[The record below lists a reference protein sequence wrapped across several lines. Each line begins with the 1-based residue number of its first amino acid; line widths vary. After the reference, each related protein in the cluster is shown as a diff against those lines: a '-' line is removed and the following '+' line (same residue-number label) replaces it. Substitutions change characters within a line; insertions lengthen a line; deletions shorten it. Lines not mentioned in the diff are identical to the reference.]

1 MKDKTGIIAT
11 KKLATQQKQYL
22 LNAGFVV
29 IDANFIS
36 TQSIP
41 FEIDNT
47 NEMLI
52 FTSQN
57 AVQNVLSYKD
67 QLIQKPVLCVG
78 NKTQNTLKK
87 HGFTV
92 LNVQPE
98 AKQLIQIIKR
108 EYLNKSFTFFCGTSR
123 LNTLP
128 DFFKEKNIKHQIVA
142 VYETI
147 EKPVKIQ
154 SKMNGILFFSPSGVY
169 SYLKENSITD
179 EICFC
184 IGNTT
189 ANAVAPYSKNIIIAN
204 QPTVE
209 NVIVQCINYY
219 KILPNLSKG
228 RELKGAN

>member
-11 KKLATQQKQYL
+11 KKLAIHQKYYL

-29 IDANFIS
+29 IDADFIS

-47 NEMLI
+47 NEILI

-57 AVQNVLSYKD
+57 AVQNVLSYKE
-67 QLIQKPVLCVG
+67 QLILKPVLCVG
-78 NKTQNTLKK
+78 NKTQNKLKK

-92 LNVQPE
+92 LNAQPE
-98 AKQLIQIIKR
+98 ASQLIQIIEK
-108 EYLNKSFTFFCGTSR
+108 EYPDKSFTFFCGTSR
-123 LNTLP
+123 LNTIP
-128 DFFKEKNIKHQIVA
+128 DFLKEKKIKHQIIE

-147 EKPVKIQ
+147 ETPVKIH

-169 SYLKENSITD
+169 SYLKKNTIAD

-189 ANAVAPYSKNIIIAN
+189 AKAVEPYSKNIIIAH

-209 NVIVQCINYY
+209 NVIIQCINYY
-219 KILPNLSKG
+219 KAKAESL
-228 RELKGAN
+228 